1 MGKIE
6 MNKSTL
12 MKEREMDTKQ
22 NKTKL
27 LKLYQK
33 ILETAPNNAEILAV
47 VIDLAEKINVR
58 SEDLDTLKKRFLKQM
73 PHFVEKLEMH
83 KNGRTLLENIEK
95 NARLPKKLSAGR
107 HCSVDSLYKSISG
120 ILIDANP
127 SCHILIAKDLFIEG
141 KFEAV
146 DILIKLAE
154 KFDNRSNSIDYWFED
169 YEDVPDFQAY
179 LCEYFRKLYPEDE
192 NWRRRYTQT
201 LICQN
206 KLDTAQS
213 LLNDKSF
220 EDVQTQNG
228 FLMEIAERYSEN
240 GQFEKAKMIWKTL
253 KRDGYHLE
261 AEELALIILNWEK
274 NNRPTTTTELYGSQK
289 VEEMR
294 EFFNNFKIMIKK

>member
-1 MGKIE
+1 MKIKNSE
-6 MNKSTL
+6 LL
-12 MKEREMDTKQ
+12 MTYLD
-22 NKTKL
+22 
-27 LKLYQK
+27 
-33 ILETAPNNAEILAV
+33 ILENAPNNAEILAV
-47 VIDLAEKINVR
+47 VIDVAEKTKMPTL
-58 SEDLDTLKKRFLKQM
+58 DLDSIRKRYMGRM
-73 PHFVEKLEMH
+73 PHFVEKLERN
-83 KNGRTLLENIEK
+83 KNGRTLLENIAK
-95 NARLPKKLSAGR
+95 NAKLPKKLSAGR

-179 LCEYFRKLYPEDE
+179 ICEYFRKLYPEDE

-294 EFFNNFKIMIKK
+294 EFFNNFKIIIKK

>member
-1 MGKIE
+1 
-6 MNKSTL
+6 L
-12 MKEREMDTKQ
+12 ER
-22 NKTKL
+22 N
-27 LKLYQK
+27 
-33 ILETAPNNAEILAV
+33 
-47 VIDLAEKINVR
+47 
-58 SEDLDTLKKRFLKQM
+58 
-73 PHFVEKLEMH
+73 
-83 KNGRTLLENIEK
+83 KNGRTLLENIAK
-95 NARLPKKLSAGR
+95 NAKLPKKLSAGR

-294 EFFNNFKIMIKK
+294 EFFNNFKIIIKK